1 MKPGY
6 RTTEFWTL
14 IATFLGAGLGA
25 VSDQMPAEY
34 ATAAVAISTACYA
47 ISRGLAKRAP
57 AAPPAPP
64 ATPPPAAPIP

>member
-14 IATFLGAGLGA
+14 VATFLGAGLGA
-25 VSDQMPAEY
+25 VSDQVPAEY

-47 ISRGLAKRAP
+47 ISRGLAKRSSGAP
-57 AAPPAPP
+57 GTAVAPTPPSPPAP
-64 ATPPPAAPIP
+64 

>member
-14 IATFLGAGLGA
+14 IATFLGAGL
-25 VSDQMPAEY
+25 AEY